1 VLQDVDINWI
11 AVIVAALVPMALGAV
26 WYSPALFVS
35 PWMRAVGKTQED
47 LSGARRG
54 YAVAAAGALVMAYVL
69 ARIVDY
75 AGATTIGDGLVVG
88 LLAWAGFVLTT
99 MAVNGIFAG
108 RSLSL
113 YLIDGGYHGVSLL
126 VMGAILAIWD

>member
-1 VLQDVDINWI
+1 VLEDVDINWI

-26 WYSPALFVS
+26 WYSPALFAR

-47 LSGARRG
+47 MSMARRG
-54 YAVAAAGALVMAYVL
+54 YAVAAVAALAMAYVL
-69 ARIVDY
+69 ARLVDY
-75 AGATTIGDGLVVG
+75 AGATTIGEGLVVG
-88 LLAWAGFVLTT
+88 LFAWAGFVLTT

-113 YLIDGGYHGVSLL
+113 YLIDSGYHGVSLL
-126 VMGAILAIWD
+126 AMGAILAAWN

>member
-1 VLQDVDINWI
+1 MLQDVDINWI